1 MSLKENPEGIFAF
14 QWHIT
19 DNCDQRCSHCYI
31 FAEDNKKSLVS
42 MDIAQ
47 MREVIC
53 KCEEFTAK
61 LDMKPTFAIT
71 GGDPLLA
78 PDFWKLAELLRE
90 KGYTYVLMGNPFHL
104 NEEVC
109 RRLKESG
116 CVAYQLS
123 LDGMEDTHDRIRKP
137 GSFKKTMDTIPLLL
151 HARIQS
157 IVMMTV
163 SEDNFKELGAVMDA
177 AEKAGAD
184 IFSIARYVPT
194 SEDKTLGIPPLEYR
208 KVLKVF
214 ADKRKEAIKRGS
226 FTRFTIKDHLLTLYY
241 YEEGQFK
248 LPEYEHKAGD
258 HMPAGCHCGNAMLTI
273 LPDGTVMGCR
283 RAEDTVLGIPS
294 SLRHSLPEYR
304 PTCRRA
310 CFLR

>member
-1 MSLKENPEGIFAF
+1 MSNVIEKKERN
-14 QWHIT
+14 
-19 DNCDQRCSHCYI
+19 
-31 FAEDNKKSLVS
+31 
-42 MDIAQ
+42 
-47 MREVIC
+47 
-53 KCEEFTAK
+53 
-61 LDMKPTFAIT
+61 
-71 GGDPLLA
+71 
-78 PDFWKLAELLRE
+78 
-90 KGYTYVLMGNPFHL
+90 
-104 NEEVC
+104 
-109 RRLKESG
+109 
-116 CVAYQLS
+116 
-123 LDGMEDTHDRIRKP
+123 THDRIRKP

-194 SEDKTLGIPPLEYR
+194 FEDKTLGIPPLEYR

-226 FTRFTIKDHLLTLYY
+226 FTRFTIKDHLLTLHY

-283 RAEDTVLGIPS
+283 RAEDTVLGNVFTEDLYELWS
-294 SLRHSLPEYR
+294 EAKKTYR
-304 PTCRRA
+304 QYDKFEACSKCRLSPWCRGCPA
-310 CFLR
+310 IAAAVTGNYFGRDPQCWRVVER